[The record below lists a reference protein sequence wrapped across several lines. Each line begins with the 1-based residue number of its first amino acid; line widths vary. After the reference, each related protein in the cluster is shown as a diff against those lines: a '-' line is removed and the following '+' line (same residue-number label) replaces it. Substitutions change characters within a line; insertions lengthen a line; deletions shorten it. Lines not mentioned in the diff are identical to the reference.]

1 MRPMVT
7 LHVLGGAVGLLTG
20 FVALYAAKG
29 ATLHRRSGIVFVG
42 AMLWMCAFA
51 MVAMAVHRSWY
62 VVNVLAALLTSYLV
76 VTGLTAVRTPT
87 PNLRRLEHALTPLA
101 AIVGVAGIALGV
113 AAVRHGGKL
122 QGIPAFPYFMFG
134 GVGLLGSA
142 LDVRRMRTGPLRGA
156 RRLARHLWRMS
167 FALFVG
173 ALSFFLGQADVIP
186 KPIRIMPLLAV
197 PPLAVLLTMGWWLW
211 RVRRRRVGV
220 SDAPLRTF
228 GGRVVSDGQE
238 GREMA

>member
-1 MRPMVT
+1 MRPTVL

-51 MVAMAVHRSWY
+51 LLAMAVYRSWY
-62 VVNVLAALLTSYLV
+62 VVNVLAAVLTSYLV
-76 VTGLTAVRTPT
+76 VTGLTAVRAPT
-87 PNLRRLEHALTPLA
+87 PAIRRLEHALTPLA
-101 AIVGVAGIALGV
+101 ALVGVAGIALGV
-113 AAVRHGGKL
+113 AAIRNGGKL
-122 QGIPAFPYFMFG
+122 QGIPAYPYLMFG

-156 RRLARHLWRMS
+156 RRLARHLWRMC

-173 ALSFFLGQADVIP
+173 AMSFFLGQADVIP

-197 PPLAVLLTMGWWLW
+197 PPLAVLVTMLWWLW

-220 SDAPLRTF
+220 PAAPLRAF
-228 GGRVVSDGQE
+228 GGEVASRG
-238 GREMA
+238 

>member
-1 MRPMVT
+1 MRPTVL

-42 AMLWMCAFA
+42 AMLWMCGFA
-51 MVAMAVHRSWY
+51 LLAMAVHRAWY
-62 VVNVLAALLTSYLV
+62 VVNVLAALLTGYLV
-76 VTGLTAVRTPT
+76 VTGLTAVRAPT
-87 PNLRRLEHALTPLA
+87 PGLRRLERALTPLA
-101 AIVGVAGIALGV
+101 AIVGVAGLALGV
-113 AAVRHGGKL
+113 VAARNGGKL

-173 ALSFFLGQADVIP
+173 AMSFFLGQADVIP

-197 PPLAVLLTMGWWLW
+197 PPLAVLVTMLWWLW
-211 RVRRRRVGV
+211 RVRPRRAGV
-220 SDAPLRTF
+220 HVTPLRAF
-228 GGRVVSDGQE
+228 GREVASDG
-238 GREMA
+238 